1 MRRFL
6 KILAWFAGLLLLL
19 VLAGLVAAQSP
30 KVQTYLARK
39 ATEKLQE
46 RFPADISISLLTV
59 RPFDALVI
67 EDLLLKDPQ
76 PYIESMDTV
85 IYVHNLTAK
94 FSLRGLFSGD
104 GIHVGRLK
112 LRGGIFNLGYEPDDN
127 APDGTRMTLY
137 RVLGLQESEK
147 DEPSSWGSLLTAR
160 SVEVKDFV
168 FRMCNPV
175 NAQEMEEEGR
185 SYGEGVIDWNDFS
198 VRARHIL
205 ASHVAVADNH
215 ITGTVE
221 RLEATEQATGFRIDE
236 ASALKVDVGEQCA
249 RMEGL
254 RLHCGE
260 SDLHFDTLVLD
271 GPIDDYGRFID
282 RIWLEGDIRP
292 GSRLSLP
299 TIRYF
304 SDGLEGLTFSG
315 NIQGHLQGY
324 VNDFKLEDVLV
335 EDPLNDVRVAI
346 SGRMWGL
353 PEMEDTRLDF
363 QVRRLD
369 FGLDK
374 LGGFLRAWSP
384 DTDLDL
390 KDLAKGERFRFEGKI
405 KGFLN
410 QMDILGTIG
419 SGIGSLRADI
429 TLKGAVGAGQPIV
442 IGGKVDTDKLDLGRI
457 AGTSSLGPLTMKTGV
472 EATFPRGGDM
482 QVRIDS
488 LHISRLTALDYD
500 YSNISAVGTYS
511 EKAFDG
517 RIIAADPNLSFLFQ
531 GLFNLSRD
539 TRNAAYRFYA
549 SLGYADLHALH
560 LDSRPR
566 SKVSLQ
572 AYSNFLRTEKG
583 DLLGDINLSG
593 ISLENASGRHDIGDL
608 VVKAH
613 ANDNMNRIN
622 LESNFLE
629 GTFVGDAGLGTF
641 LNDVQYL
648 VLERDVP
655 ALLGEKLNPWEG
667 DRYELALKVKSA
679 QELLNFLVPGLYVE
693 KNTALNLKVDREGMV
708 SASVKSG
715 RLAFNDKFVK
725 DFQLSF
731 DNANQSQT
739 ATVTGKQ
746 ISLSGTQILNNSLTL
761 YADDNQIGLGYTFD
775 NGEEQQTRA
784 QLYLSGDL
792 SRDEGGLVVNARA
805 LPSNIYYKGNGWGLS
820 SDDITYS
827 SEGLQIRRL
836 AARHDD
842 EQLLIHG
849 GYSSARAD
857 TLSIQMEK
865 FDIGLVN
872 TIGGNLPSLEGHA
885 TGHAMLISPAEP
897 SPGLLASITCDSTY
911 VAGRR
916 LGQLQISSTWD
927 EESGRFLMSLQN
939 LLGGKRNIEAEGY
952 LQPENRAVHASARLD
967 RLNMG
972 YAAPLLN
979 SLFSQFGGYLS
990 GEVGLDGTLDGI
1002 HLSSRGLRVDDGA
1015 LELDYTRV
1023 PYQMAGELSL
1033 DDEGLHFRKVSL
1045 SDGLQG
1051 KGTVTGSILLG
1062 GFKDFALDTHVQ
1074 IRDMKV
1080 INLAQGQN
1088 DLLYGQVTATG
1099 RADITGPLN
1108 RLLLDVNATTSQ
1120 EGDLHIVLG
1129 SSSSDRSREMLTFTV
1144 SPDQLESDPYEL
1156 MMAANNHQTE
1166 DEGSSDFRI
1175 RLRINAT
1182 PEMQVNLD
1190 MNEESTLNARGRG
1203 SIEIDTRLS
1212 QGTFSLNGDY
1222 DISQGSFIFSAMNL
1236 VSRKFTIQ
1244 DGSTIRF
1251 NGEVWDTDLD
1261 VKGLYTT
1268 KASLGTLVATESGAS
1283 SRRTVNC
1290 GINITGRLRN
1300 PEVNFSIDVP
1310 DLNPAT
1316 QAQVDGALN
1325 TVDKVQK
1332 QFVYLLL
1339 AGNFLPAEDSGV
1351 TSGGT
1356 DALFSNVSSIMS
1368 GQINNIFQKLDIPL
1382 DMGLN
1387 YQTTQAGSNIF
1398 DVALSTQL
1406 FNNRVIVNGTV
1417 GNKQLIDGTST
1428 NEVAGDIDIEIKL
1441 TRSGALRLKLFSHSA
1456 DSFTAYL
1463 DNSQRHGGGIS
1474 YQRDFNSFLQ
1484 FLKSFFAKR
1493 GTWEEQARLEAL
1505 EAGNSII
1512 YNVDQEGKITL
1523 K

>member
-1 MRRFL
+1 
-6 KILAWFAGLLLLL
+6 
-19 VLAGLVAAQSP
+19 
-30 KVQTYLARK
+30 
-39 ATEKLQE
+39 
-46 RFPADISISLLTV
+46 
-59 RPFDALVI
+59 
-67 EDLLLKDPQ
+67 
-76 PYIESMDTV
+76 
-85 IYVHNLTAK
+85 
-94 FSLRGLFSGD
+94 
-104 GIHVGRLK
+104 
-112 LRGGIFNLGYEPDDN
+112 
-127 APDGTRMTLY
+127 
-137 RVLGLQESEK
+137 
-147 DEPSSWGSLLTAR
+147 
-160 SVEVKDFV
+160 
-168 FRMCNPV
+168 
-175 NAQEMEEEGR
+175 
-185 SYGEGVIDWNDFS
+185 
-198 VRARHIL
+198 
-205 ASHVAVADNH
+205 
-215 ITGTVE
+215 
-221 RLEATEQATGFRIDE
+221 
-236 ASALKVDVGEQCA
+236 
-249 RMEGL
+249 
-254 RLHCGE
+254 
-260 SDLHFDTLVLD
+260 
-271 GPIDDYGRFID
+271 
-282 RIWLEGDIRP
+282 
-292 GSRLSLP
+292 
-299 TIRYF
+299 
-304 SDGLEGLTFSG
+304 
-315 NIQGHLQGY
+315 
-324 VNDFKLEDVLV
+324 
-335 EDPLNDVRVAI
+335 
-346 SGRMWGL
+346 
-353 PEMEDTRLDF
+353 
-363 QVRRLD
+363 
-369 FGLDK
+369 
-374 LGGFLRAWSP
+374 
-384 DTDLDL
+384 
-390 KDLAKGERFRFEGKI
+390 
-405 KGFLN
+405 
-410 QMDILGTIG
+410 
-419 SGIGSLRADI
+419 
-429 TLKGAVGAGQPIV
+429 
-442 IGGKVDTDKLDLGRI
+442 
-457 AGTSSLGPLTMKTGV
+457 
-472 EATFPRGGDM
+472 M

-792 SRDEGGLVVNARA
+792 SRDEGGLVVNARS

-1175 RLRINAT
+1175 RLR
-1182 PEMQVNLD
+1182 
-1190 MNEESTLNARGRG
+1190 
-1203 SIEIDTRLS
+1203 
-1212 QGTFSLNGDY
+1212 
-1222 DISQGSFIFSAMNL
+1222 
-1236 VSRKFTIQ
+1236 
-1244 DGSTIRF
+1244 
-1251 NGEVWDTDLD
+1251 
-1261 VKGLYTT
+1261 
-1268 KASLGTLVATESGAS
+1268 
-1283 SRRTVNC
+1283 
-1290 GINITGRLRN
+1290 GINNPIVPQGPARDGNRSNRLGGLRN
-1300 PEVNFSIDVP
+1300 I
-1310 DLNPAT
+1310 
-1316 QAQVDGALN
+1316 
-1325 TVDKVQK
+1325 
-1332 QFVYLLL
+1332 
-1339 AGNFLPAEDSGV
+1339 
-1351 TSGGT
+1351 
-1356 DALFSNVSSIMS
+1356 
-1368 GQINNIFQKLDIPL
+1368 IFFK
-1382 DMGLN
+1382 
-1387 YQTTQAGSNIF
+1387 
-1398 DVALSTQL
+1398 
-1406 FNNRVIVNGTV
+1406 
-1417 GNKQLIDGTST
+1417 
-1428 NEVAGDIDIEIKL
+1428 
-1441 TRSGALRLKLFSHSA
+1441 
-1456 DSFTAYL
+1456 
-1463 DNSQRHGGGIS
+1463 
-1474 YQRDFNSFLQ
+1474 DFH
-1484 FLKSFFAKR
+1484 A
-1493 GTWEEQARLEAL
+1493 
-1505 EAGNSII
+1505 II
-1512 YNVDQEGKITL
+1512 C
-1523 K
+1523 

>member
-1 MRRFL
+1 MKRFF
-6 KILAWFAGLLLLL
+6 KILAWLAGLLFLLI
-19 VLAGLVAAQSP
+19 LAGLVAAQSP
-30 KVQTYLARK
+30 KVQTFLARK

-46 RFPADISISLLTV
+46 RFAADISISLLTV

-67 EDLLLKDPQ
+67 EDLILKDPH
-76 PYIESMDTV
+76 PYVEGMDTV
-85 IYVHNLTAK
+85 IHVQNLTAK
-94 FSLRGLFSGD
+94 FSLKGLFSGG
-104 GIHVGRLK
+104 GINVRRLK
-112 LRGGIFNLGYEPDDN
+112 LSGGVFNLGYEPDE
-127 APDGTRMTLY
+127 ASPDGERMCLY
-137 RVLGLQESEK
+137 RLLGLEESQD
-147 DEPSSWGSLLTAR
+147 DEPSSWGSLLTAKN
-160 SVEVKDFV
+160 VEVKNFV

-175 NAQEMEEEGR
+175 NAKEMIEEGR

-198 VRARHIL
+198 VLAHGIL
-205 ASHVAVADNH
+205 VSHLAVADNH

-221 RLEATEQATGFRIDE
+221 RLEATERTTGFRIDE

-254 RLHCGE
+254 NLQCGE
-260 SDLHFDTLVLD
+260 TRLFFNELVLD
-271 GPIDDYGRFID
+271 GPLEDYGDFID

-292 GSRLSLP
+292 GSYISLP
-299 TIRYF
+299 VIRYF

-315 NIQGHLQGY
+315 NIQGQVQGY
-324 VNDFKLEDVLV
+324 VNDFKLENLLI
-335 EDPLNDVRVAI
+335 EDPANGVRASL
-346 SGRMWGL
+346 SGRLWGL
-353 PEMEDTRLDF
+353 PEIGDTRLDF

-369 FGLDK
+369 FGLEK
-374 LGGFLRAWSP
+374 LGGFIRAWSP
-384 DTDLDL
+384 DTDLNL
-390 KDLAKGERFRFEGKI
+390 KNIAKGERFHFEGKVE
-405 KGFLN
+405 GFLN
-410 QMDILGTIG
+410 RMDILGQFN
-419 SGIGSLRADI
+419 SEIGSLQADI
-429 TLKGAVGAGQPIV
+429 ILQGAAGAGDPIV
-442 IGGKVDTDKLDLGRI
+442 IGGKVDTDRLDLGRI
-457 AGTSSLGPLTMKTGV
+457 MGTSSLGPLTMKSGL

-488 LHISRLTALDYD
+488 LHISRLTAMGYD
-500 YSNISAVGTYS
+500 YSNISAVGTYN

-517 RIIAADPNLSFLFQ
+517 RIIAADPNLNFLFQ
-531 GLFNLSRD
+531 GMFNLSRD

-566 SKVSLQ
+566 SKISFQ
-572 AYSNFLRTEKG
+572 AYSNFLRTKKG

-593 ISLENASGRHDIGDL
+593 ISLESLTGRHDIGDL

-613 ANDNMNRIN
+613 ANDNVNRIN
-622 LESNFLE
+622 LDSNFLE
-629 GTFVGDAGLGTF
+629 GTYVGDAGLNTF
-641 LNDVQYL
+641 LNDMQDL
-648 VLERDVP
+648 ILGRDIP
-655 ALLGEKLNPWEG
+655 ALLKERPDPWNG
-667 DRYELALKVKSA
+667 DGYELALKVKSA
-679 QELLNFLVPGLYVE
+679 QELLNFLVPGLYIE
-693 KNTALNLKVDREGMV
+693 KNTAVNLKVDQEGLV
-708 SASVKSG
+708 TASVKSG

-731 DNANQSQT
+731 NNANQSQT

-849 GYSSARAD
+849 GYSSTRAD

-865 FDIGLVN
+865 FDVGLVN
-872 TIGGNLPSLEGHA
+872 TFGGHLPSIEGHA
-885 TGHAMLISPAEP
+885 TGQAMLISPTEP
-897 SPGLLASITCDSTY
+897 SPGLLASIICDSTY
-911 VAGRR
+911 VAGHR
-916 LGQLQISSTWD
+916 LGQLQMSSTWD
-927 EESGRFLMSLQN
+927 ENSKRFLMSLQN
-939 LLGGKRNIEAEGY
+939 LLGGKRNIQAEAY
-952 LQPENRAVHASARLD
+952 LEPDSRAVHASARLS

-979 SLFSQFGGYLS
+979 SLFSRFGGFLS
-990 GEVGLDGTLDGI
+990 GEVGLDGTLDEL
-1002 HLSSRGLRVDDGA
+1002 HLSSRGLRVDDGS

-1023 PYQMAGELSL
+1023 PYQIAGDLSL
-1033 DDEGLHFRKVSL
+1033 DDKGLHFQNVSL
-1045 SDGLQG
+1045 SDGLKG
-1051 KGTVTGSILLG
+1051 KGTVSGSLLLG
-1062 GFKDFALDTHVQ
+1062 GFKNFALDTHVR
-1074 IRDMKV
+1074 IRDMQV
-1080 INLAQGQN
+1080 INLAEGEN
-1088 DLLYGQVTATG
+1088 DLLYGNVTATG

-1120 EGDLHIVLG
+1120 EGALHILLG
-1129 SSSSDRSREMLTFTV
+1129 SGSSDRSREMLTFTV
-1144 SPDQLESDPYEL
+1144 PPDQQESDPYEL
-1156 MMAANNHQTE
+1156 MMAANNQTE
-1166 DEGSSDFRI
+1166 TEESSDFRI
-1175 RLRINAT
+1175 RLRIQAT
-1182 PEMQVNLD
+1182 PDMQVNLNV
-1190 MNEESTLNARGRG
+1190 NEESSINARGNG
-1203 SIEIDTRLS
+1203 SIEIDTRLA

-1222 DISQGSFIFSAMNL
+1222 NISQGSFLFSAMKL

-1251 NGEVWDTDLD
+1251 NGDVWNTDLD
-1261 VKGLYTT
+1261 VHGLYTT
-1268 KASLGTLVATESGAS
+1268 KASLATLVATESGAS

-1290 GINITGRLRN
+1290 GINLTGRLSD
-1300 PEVNFSIDVP
+1300 PEINFTIDVP
-1310 DLNPAT
+1310 DLNPST

-1351 TSGGT
+1351 TTGGT

-1387 YQTTQAGSNIF
+1387 YQTTQTGSNVY

-1428 NEVAGDIDIEIKL
+1428 NEVAGDIDIEIKMN
-1441 TRSGALRLKLFSHSA
+1441 RSGALRLKLFSHSA
-1456 DSFTAYL
+1456 DSYTAYL

-1474 YQRDFNSFLQ
+1474 YQRDFNSILR
-1484 FLKSFFAKR
+1484 FLKAIFTKR
-1493 GTWEEQARLEAL
+1493 ETLEELARKEAL
-1505 EAGNSII
+1505 EAGKSII
-1512 YNVDQEGKITL
+1512 YHVDQDGKISL